1 MPSPVE
7 NFPDYYDKTIRL
19 QKELEKFE
27 VVSAKLKEKYKSF
40 GELVTFVEYLRATEV
55 VFTEAESQRW
65 NDDQIKSEL
74 IKNEIYM
81 MSLDTGVDEKVFRDI
96 HDDFQTLCSGADQV
110 YAVAE
115 KLLEKYK
122 NCPECQNFIY
132 YLRDIS
138 LVFIEFRKE
147 GMKLDEAKERLFKA
161 RMKVLSIDGQPELS
175 LLEKIYGEFKADLGI
190 KEQ

>member
-1 MPSPVE
+1 MASPIE
-7 NFPDYYDKTIRL
+7 NFPDHYDKAIRL
-19 QKELEKFE
+19 QRELEKVE

-40 GELVTFVEYLRATEV
+40 TELATFVEYLRATEV
-55 VFTEAESQRW
+55 VFMEAKSQNW

-96 HDDFQTLCSGADQV
+96 HDDFQALCLGADQV

-115 KLLEKYK
+115 KLLEKNK
-122 NCPECQNFIY
+122 DCRKCQNFIY
-132 YLRDIS
+132 YLRDIF
-138 LVFIEFRKE
+138 LVFAEFRKE
-147 GMKLDEAKERLFKA
+147 GMGLDEAKERLFKA

-175 LLEKIYGEFKADLGI
+175 FLEKIYEEFKTNLGI
-190 KEQ
+190 EK

>member
-1 MPSPVE
+1 MASPIE
-7 NFPDYYDKTIRL
+7 NFPDHYNKTIRL
-19 QKELEKFE
+19 QRELEKVE

-40 GELVTFVEYLRATEV
+40 GELATFVEYLRATEV
-55 VFTEAESQRW
+55 VFMEAKSQSW

-96 HDDFQTLCSGADQV
+96 HDDFQALCLGADQV

-122 NCPECQNFIY
+122 DCRECQNFIY

-138 LVFIEFRKE
+138 LVFVEFRKE
-147 GMKLDEAKERLFKA
+147 GMGLDEAKERLFKA
-161 RMKVLSIDGQPELS
+161 RMKVLSVDGQPELS
-175 LLEKIYGEFKADLGI
+175 LLEKIYGEFKANLGI
-190 KEQ
+190 KE

>member
-1 MPSPVE
+1 MASPIE
-7 NFPDYYDKTIRL
+7 NFPDHYNKTIRL
-19 QKELEKFE
+19 QRELEKVE

-40 GELVTFVEYLRATEV
+40 GELATFVEYLRATEV
-55 VFTEAESQRW
+55 VFMEAKSQSW

-96 HDDFQTLCSGADQV
+96 HDDFQALCLGADQV

-122 NCPECQNFIY
+122 DCRECQNFIY

-138 LVFIEFRKE
+138 LVFVEFRKE
-147 GMKLDEAKERLFKA
+147 GMGLDEAKERLFKA
-161 RMKVLSIDGQPELS
+161 RMKVLSVDGQPELS
-175 LLEKIYGEFKADLGI
+175 LLEKIYGEFKTNLGI
-190 KEQ
+190 KE

>member
-1 MPSPVE
+1 MASPIE
-7 NFPDYYDKTIRL
+7 NFPDHYNKTIRL
-19 QKELEKFE
+19 QKELEKIE
-27 VVSAKLKEKYKSF
+27 VVSVKLKEKYKNF
-40 GELVTFVEYLRATEV
+40 GELATFVEYLRATEV
-55 VFTEAESQRW
+55 VFMEAKSQNW

-96 HDDFQTLCSGADQV
+96 HDDFQALYLGADQV

-115 KLLEKYK
+115 KLLEKNK
-122 NCPECQNFIY
+122 DCRECQNFIY

-138 LVFIEFRKE
+138 LVFVEFRKE
-147 GMKLDEAKERLFKA
+147 GMGIDEAKERLFKA

-175 LLEKIYGEFKADLGI
+175 LLEKIYEEFKTNLGI
-190 KEQ
+190 KE